1 MLPSQRSD
9 ILHQLLNQKKFIK
22 IKDLEDELGVSRST
36 AVRDLEALI
45 EIGVAR
51 RTRGGIVRVESNA
64 RNFGCPW
71 FTGIHQPAFLAEKQ
85 RIVARAFQLLTP
97 PTTLFID
104 GGSTTMQ
111 LCPHLQAAEFRVI
124 TNSLTLGCYLNE
136 YSNLEVIL
144 TGGLIQHRGRI
155 TIGPHA
161 MEVVKSIHADW
172 FIASAGGIDATG
184 LTNTDL
190 LTVEIERQ
198 MMKQSARTLFLID
211 HSKFDKKA
219 LTFLADFS
227 AIDILVTDAPPPE
240 PIASALAQAGVEVI
254 VAD

>member
-9 ILHQLLNQKKFIK
+9 KLQQLLNQKKFIK
-22 IKDLEDELGVSRST
+22 IKDLEDELDVSRST

-45 EIGVAR
+45 QSGLAR
-51 RTRGGIVRVESNA
+51 RTRGGVVRIEPNNRAFS
-64 RNFGCPW
+64 CPW
-71 FTGIHQPAFLAEKQ
+71 LTGVHQPEFLAEKQ
-85 RIVARAFQLLTP
+85 RIVARAFQLLAP

-104 GGSTTMQ
+104 GGSTTLQ

-136 YSNLEVIL
+136 YSRLEVIL

-161 MEVVKSIHADW
+161 MEVVRSIHADW

-198 MMKQSARTLFLID
+198 MMKQSERTMILID
-211 HSKFDKKA
+211 HSKFEKKA
-219 LTFLADFS
+219 LTFLTDFNTV
-227 AIDILVTDAPPPE
+227 DVLVTDQHPPE
-240 PIASALAQAGVEVI
+240 SIARALSQAGVEVI
-254 VAD
+254 VAE